1 MVLSCDNIILTI
13 SHLFVVVN
21 MSYLTS
27 TVTRKV
33 HMTFI
38 MIFTELR
45 HTKPT
50 LEVPDCQE
58 RNTKTDQPMCLDS
71 MNRRLGFYN
80 LRKSVLQIK
89 IATPPDSKKS
99 LLRKK

>member
-58 RNTKTDQPMCLDS
+58 RNTKTDQPRKQDHYIGGTSLRLPWTVMFARSAAAYLFKSGATCL
-71 MNRRLGFYN
+71 
-80 LRKSVLQIK
+80 
-89 IATPPDSKKS
+89 
-99 LLRKK
+99 